1 GHNSPLARRGDGSGR
16 CGGHRCPRR
25 LVDPAGW
32 GHPPASEH
40 AQATAERPHHLL
52 GRVRRSGWSM
62 LIWAFVSQSQSAF
75 VRAAVVQLLVVS
87 VGGILTDHW
96 YARRAQ
102 ALAEREGLRRG

>member
-1 GHNSPLARRGDGSGR
+1 MPRPLRNVLITYWVVFAVVVG
-16 CGGHRCPRR
+16 
-25 LVDPAGW
+25 
-32 GHPPASEH
+32 
-40 AQATAERPHHLL
+40 
-52 GRVRRSGWSM
+52 SM